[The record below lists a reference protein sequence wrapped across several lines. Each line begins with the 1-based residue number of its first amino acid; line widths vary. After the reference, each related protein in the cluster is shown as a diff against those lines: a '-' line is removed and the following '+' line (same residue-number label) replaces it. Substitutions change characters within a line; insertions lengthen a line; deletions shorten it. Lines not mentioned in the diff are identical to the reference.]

1 MRRKGGWFGESH
13 RHYLARYGVKTAHR
27 YNVELT
33 FTQSVMSA
41 IERAQAER
49 KAGEAGKQAERLRA
63 IAGQAAAVPQAPA
76 LTSGEMAQA
85 RLEAFQILPK
95 SLGRKMEELDVQS
108 KYLDQVRE
116 KLLRGD
122 VELTQVEKNALIE
135 RLDKLKKFTD
145 DIQSVEEGKYAGH
158 ESLGKDPRAL
168 ELWDALT
175 EGKMIESGVGRS
187 PEEIKALEAE
197 GTVIIKGQH
206 DIGLLNRVKLARESM
221 AAEKK
226 AYDMGQE
233 VEELARIASNAPLKE
248 VVEPKIESIPAWR
261 RPFMRG
267 K

>member
-49 KAGEAGKQAERLRA
+49 KAREAGKQAERLRA

-95 SLGRKMEELDVQS
+95 DIGRKIEELDVQS
-108 KYLDQVRE
+108 KYLDSVRE
-116 KLLRGD
+116 KLLRED
-122 VELTQVEKNALIE
+122 VELTQVEKNALME

-145 DIQSVEEGKYAGH
+145 NIQSVEQDKYAGY
-158 ESLGKDPRAL
+158 ENVGKNPRAL

-175 EGKMIESGVGRS
+175 KGKMIESGVGHS

-197 GTVIIKGQH
+197 GTVVINGQK
-206 DIGLLNRVKLARESM
+206 DVKLLNFVKMARESV

-226 AYDMGQE
+226 AYDVGQE
-233 VEELARIASNAPLKE
+233 VEELTRIASNAPLKE
-248 VVEPKIESIPAWR
+248 VVEPKIESVPAWR